1 MGIVEDILNGLEV
14 LGPYGVFIGVVIEN
28 IITIIP
34 SALIPLMA
42 GATIIPK
49 ELNPTQAI
57 LSIAINIGLIGAI
70 ASTLINTPYYAI
82 GYISGKRIIDKYG
95 RYIGTSWDEVEKYKL
110 KIEDGKFEDITII
123 ALRIIPIIPISPISI
138 ALGAIRYNIKKF
150 VTLTIIGTIPRYIII
165 GIIGWASR
173 EIIWT
178 IAKTIDTMEN
188 IVIAGMII
196 GIIAYIIKKRRGIQL
211 KTANKQK

>member
-1 MGIVEDILNGLEV
+1 
-14 LGPYGVFIGVVIEN
+14 
-28 IITIIP
+28 
-34 SALIPLMA
+34 MA

-110 KIEDGKFEDITII
+110 KIESGKFEDITII

-138 ALGAIRYNIKKF
+138 ALGAIRYDIKKF
-150 VTLTIIGTIPRYIII
+150 ITLTIIGTIPRYIII

-211 KTANKQK
+211 KTVNKQK